1 MSIRTRILGPAA
13 GLVLVAGFG
22 LATVPAGAA
31 PGPVGPD
38 DITIC
43 EEDWDKPGDECP
55 DKPKG
60 EKPPEP
66 PQPPEP
72 PDLDEDAPKQGR
84 PSFTG

>member
-13 GLVLVAGFG
+13 GLVLVAGLG

-66 PQPPEP
+66 PEP
-72 PDLDEDAPKQGR
+72 PDVDEDAPKQGR